1 MIGDVMEGRS
11 RQLELQRGNS
21 VGAAVF
27 LFLKFSNLKKNLKI
41 SSKILHI
48 NCVFGTS
55 ISWRSAR
62 PEMLEMTTNITSMK
76 VILCGGIIA
85 LCCPPWCACVYL
97 RNLDSG
103 QISVGNSLFVPQYTA
118 VPLFYNWLM
127 LAFLFLLFTGN
138 QLYEMRRDMCFDVR
152 PLLHTH
158 KFIHLLKSPRNYTQK

>member
-1 MIGDVMEGRS
+1 MEGRS

-48 NCVFGTS
+48 SCVFGTS

-85 LCCPPWCACVYL
+85 LCCPP
-97 RNLDSG
+97 
-103 QISVGNSLFVPQYTA
+103 
-118 VPLFYNWLM
+118 
-127 LAFLFLLFTGN
+127 
-138 QLYEMRRDMCFDVR
+138 
-152 PLLHTH
+152 
-158 KFIHLLKSPRNYTQK
+158 